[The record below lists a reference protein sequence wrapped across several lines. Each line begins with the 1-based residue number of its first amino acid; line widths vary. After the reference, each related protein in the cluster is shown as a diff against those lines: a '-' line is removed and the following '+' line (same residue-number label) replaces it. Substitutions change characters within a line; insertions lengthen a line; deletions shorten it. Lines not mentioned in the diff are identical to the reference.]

1 MYQEMMDQL
10 TVYDLV
16 SPFREALSP
25 DNRWVKLAEQIDW
38 RALEEA
44 YASHFAQKGKQAI
57 GVRCAFGSLVI
68 KKALDLSDLQTV
80 LLIEESPYLQYFIG
94 MPGFGHRLP
103 FAARTMVSFRERI
116 PEAEVAA
123 VAKLLDNTPRSG
135 KKRKKK

>member
-80 LLIEESPYLQYFIG
+80 LLIEESFHHI
-94 MPGFGHRLP
+94 FF
-103 FAARTMVSFRERI
+103 FAAFKIGHHSGRHIWKIDNHSCFFLKELAHYWNLTVS
-116 PEAEVAA
+116 PKLNCVA
-123 VAKLLDNTPRSG
+123 VG
-135 KKRKKK
+135 